1 MPKLIWREP
10 IETTTITNKPPG
22 GEGPGLETVPRARLS
37 PEQQAEPRR
46 RVITLGDIAGRES
59 GGLVVL
65 LVAIGALTL
74 ASDEF
79 LTGNNLSNLARQVA
93 IFGIIAVGQLL
104 VILTAGID
112 LSVGSI
118 LGLSGASTAQFLVAG
133 MPIVPAILLGV
144 GIGTAL
150 GVVNGLLV
158 TRALLPP
165 FIATLGMLGI
175 ARGIVLVSTDA
186 QTIQGVPE
194 AFQVIANGT
203 ILGIP
208 NLLIVAAAVTAVMWF
223 VLTRTVFGR
232 YIYAVGSNP
241 ESARLAGVP
250 VRMVTISVYMISGLL
265 AGLGGVLLAS
275 RLGAGI
281 PTAGTGFELS
291 AIAACV
297 IGGASLF
304 GAKGS
309 AIGAATGALIMGPQQ
324 RRQPPGDQRLLPADR
339 HRRAHPCRGR
349 VRPAEHQTVGLQRRL
364 TPVSPVP
371 AAQRRGGPPS
381 PSVRSTRRPESRQVT
396 IPTYAAVAP

>member
-10 IETTTITNKPPG
+10 ITSTTIVNRPPAPG
-22 GEGPGLETVPRARLS
+22 GPPDLETMPKAERGLP
-37 PEQQAEPRR
+37 PEATAAEAVAEAPRR

-65 LVAIGALTL
+65 LVAVGALTL

-79 LTGNNLSNLARQVA
+79 LTGNNLANLARQVA
-93 IFGIIAVGQLL
+93 IFGIIAVGQLV

-112 LSVGSI
+112 LSVGSV
-118 LGLSGASTAQFLVAG
+118 LGLSGASTAQLLVAG
-133 MPIVPAILLGV
+133 MPILPAFLIGVAIGAGLG
-144 GIGTAL
+144 I
-150 GVVNGLLV
+150 VNGLLV
-158 TRALLPP
+158 TRAKLPP

-175 ARGIVLVSTDA
+175 ARGIVLVTTDA
-186 QTIQGVPE
+186 QTIQGLPP
-194 AFQVIANGT
+194 AFQAIANGT
-203 ILGIP
+203 VFGVP
-208 NLLIVAAAVTAVMWF
+208 NLLIVAIVVTAVMWF
-223 VLTRTVFGR
+223 VLSRTVFGR

-250 VRMVTISVYMISGLL
+250 VRLVTTSVYAISGLL

-281 PTAGTGFELS
+281 PTAGTGFELN

-309 AIGAATGALIMGPQQ
+309 ALGAATGALIMGVLNNGGNLLAINAFYLQIAI
-324 RRQPPGDQRLLPADR
+324 GVLILVAVGFDQLNT
-339 HRRAHPCRGR
+339 RRA
-349 VRPAEHQTVGLQRRL
+349 
-364 TPVSPVP
+364 
-371 AAQRRGGPPS
+371 AASG
-381 PSVRSTRRPESRQVT
+381 
-396 IPTYAAVAP
+396 

>member
-10 IETTTITNKPPG
+10 IETTTITSRPPG
-22 GEGPGLETVPRARLS
+22 GEGPVAEAA
-37 PEQQAEPRR
+37 PEEKAEPRR

-79 LTGNNLSNLARQVA
+79 LTPNNLANLARQVA
-93 IFGIIAVGQLL
+93 IFGIIAVGQLV

-118 LGLSGASTAQFLVAG
+118 LGLTGATTAQLLVAG
-133 MPIVPAILLGV
+133 LPILPSILIGV
-144 GIGTAL
+144 GIGTGL

-175 ARGIVLVSTDA
+175 ARGLVLLSTDA
-186 QTIQGVPE
+186 QTIQGVPD
-194 AFQVIANGT
+194 AFQAIANGT

-208 NLLIVAAAVTAVMWF
+208 NLLIIAVVVTAVMWF

-250 VRMVTISVYMISGLL
+250 VRLVTVSVYMISGLL
-265 AGLGGVLLAS
+265 AGLGGVLLTS

-309 AIGAATGALIMGPQQ
+309 AIGAFTGALIMGVLNNGGNLLAINAFYLQIAI
-324 RRQPPGDQRLLPADR
+324 GVLILVAVGFDQLNT
-339 HRRAHPCRGR
+339 RRA
-349 VRPAEHQTVGLQRRL
+349 
-364 TPVSPVP
+364 
-371 AAQRRGGPPS
+371 AAHGG
-381 PSVRSTRRPESRQVT
+381 
-396 IPTYAAVAP
+396 